1 MLKKG
6 IILLILG
13 LIFSSCQGLR
23 DLGELSGFTKIVS
36 DIKEGN
42 MHRLARKKDGWD
54 AISNKEY
61 KEEVEKVIKDI
72 SKRPIN
78 KKIQFDE
85 ATFIIPEGTTIN
97 QKIGNIVDEKT
108 GYGIYI
114 YFSSEN
120 SWYIMYTPAVA
131 FEKPDKGIY
140 YKLIYRDS
148 TDELAQKIIKINGFR
163 EEIKNNDITLVTK
176 DILKRPLNKRVEF
189 QGITLMLP
197 ENTMISKNGFLADMK
212 TGHRISIIFSLKK
225 SYSGIFKKVNGKE
238 YSMNFDIHDT
248 YKANIGKLAEKIIEI
263 NDFIVEKEIEYYIMD
278 ENKEKRDYIKATIK
292 TNEK

>member
-13 LIFSSCQGLR
+13 LIFSLCQGLR

-120 SWYIMYTPAVA
+120 SWYTMYTPAVA

>member
-6 IILLILG
+6 ILLLILG

-23 DLGELSGFTKIVS
+23 DLSELSGFTKIIS

-54 AISNKEY
+54 TISNKEY

-120 SWYIMYTPAVA
+120 SWYTMYTPAVA

-163 EEIKNNDITLVTK
+163 EEIKNNDITK

-197 ENTMISKNGFLADMK
+197 ENTMISKNGFLVDMK